1 MEALLR
7 LLERGPQATGYFYSE
22 ISFPMMDVGRAAG
35 SVTLYYMLDSPEEK
49 GGGPGG
55 NGGPQTPLPLRA
67 FTPAV
72 LVSPEP
78 F

>member
-1 MEALLR
+1 
-7 LLERGPQATGYFYSE
+7 
-22 ISFPMMDVGRAAG
+22 MDVGRAAG
-35 SVTLYYMLDSPEEK
+35 SVTLYYMLDSPEGK

-78 F
+78 FWLQHQVGAPEIGAL